1 VAALPLLACG
11 RSEHVGWE
19 NREQPDSVAR
29 VARAAAVQESLEAGP
44 AAQQARARTY
54 QALLRSLEP
63 IQRQAMRDPELAA
76 LWEQLA
82 NDVEAR
88 VASNSEFHA
97 GLLQRR
103 EEIEALIGPGADV
116 PDTLTEEQ
124 KAELV
129 RHHRNIQTEMARAQS
144 IELKR
149 PEFFPRLRE
158 FRAVLF
164 DEMREI
170 APGRAS
176 DIDRLEEL
184 EEELL
189 QEEPTNPVPN
199 MQPAR

>member
-1 VAALPLLACG
+1 
-11 RSEHVGWE
+11 VGWE
-19 NREQPDSVAR
+19 NREQPDSIAR
-29 VARAAAVQESLEAGP
+29 SARAAAVQESLEAGP
-44 AAQQARARTY
+44 LAKQELARSY

-63 IQRQAMRDPELAA
+63 IQRQAMKDPELAA
-76 LWEQLA
+76 TWEQLA

-88 VASNSEFHA
+88 VASNSGFHA

-144 IELKR
+144 IEIKS

-158 FRAVLF
+158 FRAALF
-164 DEMREI
+164 DKMREI
-170 APGRAS
+170 APGRAG
-176 DIDRLEEL
+176 DIDRLEVL

-189 QEEPTNPVPN
+189 QEEPTSPVPN